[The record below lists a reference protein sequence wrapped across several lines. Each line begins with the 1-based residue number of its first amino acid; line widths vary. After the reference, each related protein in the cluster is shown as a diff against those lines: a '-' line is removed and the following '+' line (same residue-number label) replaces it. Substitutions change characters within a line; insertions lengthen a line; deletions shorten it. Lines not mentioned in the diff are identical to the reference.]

1 MPNNSVTNSAN
12 FIAALTVALIAASLW
27 IFSSFLHYILVA
39 AVLALAT
46 SHGFNALLSWID
58 DSRLPGWLKKKRRVL
73 AAFLLTS
80 FFLTMIF
87 LPLLYLIIQTSNVI
101 STLNI
106 ELIKQ
111 TILAMWNNV
120 LNYADGFPIL
130 HEPLAHLKAQG
141 SSLIDSTSIRTIL
154 KGGENIV
161 SGTGSIVVQ
170 IGWILM
176 FYFLFNI
183 YGDKILYFLG
193 TLMPTNPEHEKY
205 LYREC
210 TGTVAVVFYGTL
222 FNMTAQGLAFGL
234 LMSFVGDYNA
244 TYLGVMAGFCSIVPI
259 IGAAPVYL
267 PIIAIELFAGHFLN
281 AIIILTFAWVVMVF
295 FFDNILRLLFIGYL
309 KQVFGFEYTMNG
321 LLILLSIL
329 AGISTFGFWGLILG
343 PSVLALTLAAANLYR
358 YNLVKDSSQNLPKND
373 EKDDESNPATT
384 CKS

>member
-1 MPNNSVTNSAN
+1 MPNNSVTSSAN

-39 AVLALAT
+39 AVLSLAT
-46 SHGFNALLSWID
+46 SHGFNALLCWID
-58 DSRLPGWLKKKRRVL
+58 DSRLPKWIKKKRRIL

-80 FFLTMIF
+80 FFLMMIF
-87 LPLLYLIIQTSNVI
+87 LPLLYLIIQTSDLI

-111 TILAMWNNV
+111 TVLAMWNNV
-120 LNYADGFPIL
+120 LNYADSIPVL
-130 HEPLAHLKAQG
+130 HEPLARLKAEG
-141 SSLIDSTSIRTIL
+141 SSLIDTSSIRTVL

-161 SGTGSIVVQ
+161 SGTSGLVIQ
-170 IGWILM
+170 IAWILM

-234 LMSFVGDYNA
+234 LMTFMGGYNA
-244 TYLGVMAGFCSIVPI
+244 TYLGVLAGFCSIVPI
-259 IGAAPVYL
+259 IGAAPVYI
-267 PIIAIELFAGHFLN
+267 PVIAIELFAGNFLR

-309 KQVFGFEYTMNG
+309 KKAFGFEYTMNG
-321 LLILLSIL
+321 ILILLSIL

-358 YNLVKDSSQNLPKND
+358 DNLTKDSAQRPSEDGLPK
-373 EKDDESNPATT
+373 
-384 CKS
+384 